1 MEQNKNKPVHRKSQK
16 TCNLWEDMSEEK
28 LAGLNTIFDN
38 IKGKAA
44 WKTISESNLP
54 SSDFILRRSNSCAS

>member
-28 LAGLNTIFDN
+28 LSGLNTIFYS
-38 IKGKAA
+38 IKGKAEYL
-44 WKTISESNLP
+44 KLP
-54 SSDFILRRSNSCAS
+54 IYL